1 MARAVTKQ
9 LPNQIR
15 LYRRKRNLQLREVAL
30 SAGMRDVSNLAHWE
44 KGRKLPSLKNALK
57 LSAIIQCPVEVL
69 FFDLFDSLRH
79 EIREREKS
87 LLTKSQLS

>member
-9 LPNQIR
+9 LPNQVR

-30 SAGMRDVSNLAHWE
+30 SAGMPDVSNLAHWE

-69 FFDLFDSLRH
+69 FFDLFDSLRR

-87 LLTKSQLS
+87 LLTKSQLL